1 MSVDPGGRDLRVLLM
16 SPLPDVD
23 PFNGDVIYSRALLE
37 QPPPGVTYV
46 RYDEALA
53 SGEVREHGRRQSIHE
68 ADSLG
73 QRAKAVA
80 EVSRNHTVNALRSA
94 GALFR
99 EPFRFLEI
107 VGSFDLV
114 HCHTFSVNWTGRTT
128 PVLVSNAV
136 PLTELYARAR
146 RWSPAHVRLASD
158 SDRLLARAFGVS
170 HIEHGLVG
178 ADRVVAFTHTL
189 RAWYVSHGVPPDR
202 VGVVPCFPSDMP
214 QSTERTPVPA
224 RVGFV
229 AGDFVAKGG
238 EIVLDAMSAVRAQRP
253 DAQVWT
259 AGERPSRSD
268 AELEEAGVYPQG
280 YLDRHELLST
290 FLPSCQVFAYP
301 SSFDGLP
308 LTLLEA
314 LALGVPSVVSD
325 YFALPEVVG
334 DGGGGRVVA
343 QHDPAALAEAILGL
357 LDPETH
363 HRASEEARARYAAT
377 YAPDVVLP
385 LLRANYDLA
394 IEQHGPRPS
403 ERSLRRA

>member
-1 MSVDPGGRDLRVLLM
+1 MSEVVESRELRVLLM

-37 QPPPGVTYV
+37 HPPPGVTYV

-53 SGEVREHGRRQSIHE
+53 SGEVREHGRRQSIHDAE
-68 ADSLG
+68 SLG
-73 QRAKAVA
+73 EKAKAVA
-80 EVSRNHTVNALRSA
+80 EVARDHTVNTLRAA

-107 VGSFDLV
+107 VGPFDVV
-114 HCHTFSVNWTGRTT
+114 HCHTFSVNWTGRST

-146 RWSPAHVRLASD
+146 RWSPARVRLASH
-158 SDRLLARAFGVS
+158 SDRLLAKASGVA

-189 RAWYVSHGVPPDR
+189 RDWYVSHGLTPDR
-202 VGVVPCFPSDMP
+202 VGVVPCFPSGMP
-214 QSTERTPVPA
+214 PWTDGDPVPG

-229 AGDFVAKGG
+229 GGDFVAKGG
-238 EIVLDAMSAVRAQRP
+238 EIVLDAMSIVRRRRP
-253 DAQVWT
+253 DAQLWT
-259 AGERPSRSD
+259 AGEHPHRSD
-268 AELEEAGVYPQG
+268 AELHDAGVCSQG
-280 YLDRHELLST
+280 YLDRDELLRA

-334 DGGGGRVVA
+334 DDGAGRVVA
-343 QHDPAALAEAILGL
+343 QRDPAALAEAILEL
-357 LDPETH
+357 LDPEVH
-363 HRASEEARARYAAT
+363 PGASAAARARYAST
-377 YAPDVVLP
+377 YAPEVVLP

-394 IEQHGPRPS
+394 IGQH
-403 ERSLRRA
+403 RSSTV

>member
-1 MSVDPGGRDLRVLLM
+1 MRVLLM
-16 SPLPDVD
+16 SPLPEVD
-23 PFNGDVIYSRALLE
+23 PFNGDVVYSQALLA

-46 RYDEALA
+46 RYDEALS
-53 SGEVREHGRRQSIHE
+53 SGEVREHGRRQSIHDTE
-68 ADSLG
+68 PLG
-73 QRAKAVA
+73 QKAKAVA
-80 EVSRNHTVNALRSA
+80 EVSRDHTVNALRAA
-94 GALFR
+94 GVLFR

-146 RWSPAHVRLASD
+146 RWSPARVRLASH
-158 SDRLLARAFGVS
+158 SDRILANAFGVA
-170 HIEHGLVG
+170 HIEQGLGG

-189 RAWYVSHGVPPDR
+189 RDWYVGHGVPPDR
-202 VGVVPCFPSDMP
+202 VGVVPCFPSGMP
-214 QSTERTPVPA
+214 PFTERDPVPG

-229 AGDFVAKGG
+229 GGDFVAKGG
-238 EIVLDAMSAVRAQRP
+238 EIVLDAMSMVRRRRP
-253 DAQVWT
+253 DAQLWT
-259 AGERPSRSD
+259 AGEHPTRSD
-268 AELEEAGVYPQG
+268 AELRDADVHSRG
-280 YLDRHELLST
+280 YLDRDELLRT

-314 LALGVPSVVSD
+314 LAVGVPSVVSD

-343 QHDPAALAEAILGL
+343 QRDPAALAEAILEL
-357 LDPETH
+357 LDPEVH
-363 HRASEEARARYAAT
+363 PGASAAARARYVST
-377 YAPDVVLP
+377 YAPEVVLP
-385 LLRANYDLA
+385 LLRANYDMA
-394 IEQHGPRPS
+394 IGQHRT
-403 ERSLRRA
+403 ATI

>member
-1 MSVDPGGRDLRVLLM
+1 MSADSWGRDLRVLLM

-68 ADSLG
+68 TESLG
-73 QRAKAVA
+73 QKVKAVA
-80 EVSRNHTVNALRSA
+80 EVSRNHTVDVLRAA

-146 RWSPAHVRLASD
+146 RWSPARVRLAST
-158 SDRLLARAFGVS
+158 SDRLLAKAFGVA
-170 HIEHGLVG
+170 HIEHGLAG

-214 QSTERTPVPA
+214 LFTEGDPVPG

-229 AGDFVAKGG
+229 GGDFVAKGG
-238 EIVLDAMSAVRAQRP
+238 EIVLDAMSVVRRHRP
-253 DAQVWT
+253 DAQLWT
-259 AGERPSRSD
+259 AGEHPSRSD
-268 AELEEAGVYPQG
+268 AELQEAGVYSRG
-280 YLDRHELLST
+280 YLDRNELLRT

-314 LALGVPSVVSD
+314 LAVGVPSVVSD

-343 QHDPAALAEAILGL
+343 QHDPAALAEAILEL
-357 LDPETH
+357 LDPEIH
-363 HRASEEARARYAAT
+363 HRASAAARARYAAT
-377 YAPDVVLP
+377 YAPEMVLP
-385 LLRANYDLA
+385 LLRANYDMA
-394 IEQHGPRPS
+394 IEQHGSRPS
-403 ERSLRRA
+403 ERSLHRA